1 MKKIIIFGCGGH
13 AKIVLDCI
21 KLGKNYTPIGFI
33 DNKNYD
39 HTLSKQIKY
48 LGSIKDFNNIVKGH
62 ELHNLLGVVAI
73 GSNIVRKKIVL
84 KINKLNNKFKWES
97 IIK

>member
-39 HTLSKQIKY
+39 LTLSKKIK
-48 LGSIKDFNNIVKGH
+48 
-62 ELHNLLGVVAI
+62 
-73 GSNIVRKKIVL
+73 
-84 KINKLNNKFKWES
+84 
-97 IIK
+97 